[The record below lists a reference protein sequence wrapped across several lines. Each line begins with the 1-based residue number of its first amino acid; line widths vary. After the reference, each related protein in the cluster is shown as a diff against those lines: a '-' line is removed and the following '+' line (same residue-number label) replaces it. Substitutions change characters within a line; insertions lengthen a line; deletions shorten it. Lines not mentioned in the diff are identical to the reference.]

1 MKKIQKPKSSVFCL
15 YFHGLCFAK
24 RNYSQKLPH
33 KTEPEVHTTIALFV
47 VSHSKFYLALSHISD
62 ALPGKILEEV
72 GIDRTVPIAQSL
84 TKKQACLTELIIQY
98 LN

>member
-15 YFHGLCFAK
+15 YFHGLYFTK
-24 RNYSQKLPH
+24 RKYSQKLPC

-47 VSHSKFYLALSHISD
+47 VSHSKFYLALLHHISD

-72 GIDRTVPIAQSL
+72 MG
-84 TKKQACLTELIIQY
+84 
-98 LN
+98 